1 MTTLL
6 LALAIAGAVFLLL
19 VIWGACI
26 VSGRL
31 ADEEREHGQL
41 PEA

>member
-1 MTTLL
+1 MTTIL
-6 LALAIAGAVFLLL
+6 LALGIAGAAFLLL

-31 ADEEREHGQL
+31 AEEERDEL
-41 PEA
+41 P